1 MISKKNTE
9 KINIQGGE
17 LHITKIPGRA
27 YRVLKGSLLVYLLP
41 VKDVSLGRRMFILEV
56 PEGEVIPAF
65 AYDDSILGS
74 WRFGFVALDRAEFEE
89 TIPDN
94 IEEIRLSFAKKI
106 KLGIDEPSDFEEA
119 LIEQY
124 NLNTVKEEAYIYSAR
139 QEIEKTRERSLSMI
153 LDMFKRRGSDWES
166 TGTSDHTGNLLYDA
180 AAFICRRNDIN
191 IAPVEKIRQSAGR
204 SYKISDIA
212 RVSHFTIR
220 DIVLEEGWYRKDGG
234 SFLAFG
240 RENRHPYA
248 LIPSGISRYKAY
260 DPDTGEFIRV
270 DRDFA
275 EAIEPAAIMLYRPF
289 PEEKINVGRLIAF
302 GMRSVYP
309 SDIVRVVI
317 LALTGSLIGLLIP
330 VLNEQIYDRF
340 IPSGNSEGLKQV
352 GCVILA
358 CALGNVCFTIV
369 KNMSS
374 FRAMKSME
382 YAVQSA
388 AIDRLFG
395 LPESFFRGFEAADL
409 GMRVMNISQIYS
421 LVAQSAINSSLS
433 AFFSLIYLFR
443 MFRYSKTLTGWGLA
457 MLAISVLAVILIGFQ
472 QMFYEGEKLKVDNEA
487 SSAMFQFISGIAK
500 LRMSSSENRALI
512 KYLEKYTISRGI
524 NLRKES
530 MTVWVSTFIEAVQ
543 VFFSVVFYYIM
554 IKKNLDISMGAFI
567 GFTSAF
573 GSLSAAIFTISQN
586 FLVVNQ
592 IKPLYEMARPIL
604 ETLPESNDESIV
616 PEELTG
622 EIEIDNVTFS
632 YDEGG
637 EPVLNDLNLH
647 FLPGE
652 YVGIVGSSGCG
663 KSTLLKLLMG
673 FETPQIG
680 RIYYDG
686 QDIDDLDKRELR
698 KKFGVVLQDGGLIAG
713 SIYDNITITAPG
725 CKADRVREVIR
736 EVGLEKDIEEMPMGL
751 YTPITAG
758 TATISGGQ
766 AQRILIARAIVGKP
780 KIIFFDEA
788 TSALDNVT
796 QKQVT
801 DTLEKLDATR
811 VVIAHRIST
820 IVNCDRIIVMDEG
833 EVVEQ
838 GSYEELMAKK
848 GKFYEFAI
856 RQIA

>member
-1 MISKKNTE
+1 
-9 KINIQGGE
+9 
-17 LHITKIPGRA
+17 
-27 YRVLKGSLLVYLLP
+27 
-41 VKDVSLGRRMFILEV
+41 
-56 PEGEVIPAF
+56 
-65 AYDDSILGS
+65 
-74 WRFGFVALDRAEFEE
+74 
-89 TIPDN
+89 
-94 IEEIRLSFAKKI
+94 
-106 KLGIDEPSDFEEA
+106 
-119 LIEQY
+119 
-124 NLNTVKEEAYIYSAR
+124 
-139 QEIEKTRERSLSMI
+139 
-153 LDMFKRRGSDWES
+153 
-166 TGTSDHTGNLLYDA
+166 
-180 AAFICRRNDIN
+180 
-191 IAPVEKIRQSAGR
+191 
-204 SYKISDIA
+204 
-212 RVSHFTIR
+212 
-220 DIVLEEGWYRKDGG
+220 
-234 SFLAFG
+234 
-240 RENRHPYA
+240 
-248 LIPSGISRYKAY
+248 
-260 DPDTGEFIRV
+260 
-270 DRDFA
+270 
-275 EAIEPAAIMLYRPF
+275 
-289 PEEKINVGRLIAF
+289 
-302 GMRSVYP
+302 
-309 SDIVRVVI
+309 
-317 LALTGSLIGLLIP
+317 
-330 VLNEQIYDRF
+330 
-340 IPSGNSEGLKQV
+340 
-352 GCVILA
+352 
-358 CALGNVCFTIV
+358 
-369 KNMSS
+369 
-374 FRAMKSME
+374 
-382 YAVQSA
+382 
-388 AIDRLFG
+388 
-395 LPESFFRGFEAADL
+395 
-409 GMRVMNISQIYS
+409 
-421 LVAQSAINSSLS
+421 
-433 AFFSLIYLFR
+433 
-443 MFRYSKTLTGWGLA
+443 
-457 MLAISVLAVILIGFQ
+457 
-472 QMFYEGEKLKVDNEA
+472 
-487 SSAMFQFISGIAK
+487 
-500 LRMSSSENRALI
+500 
-512 KYLEKYTISRGI
+512 
-524 NLRKES
+524 
-530 MTVWVSTFIEAVQ
+530 
-543 VFFSVVFYYIM
+543 M